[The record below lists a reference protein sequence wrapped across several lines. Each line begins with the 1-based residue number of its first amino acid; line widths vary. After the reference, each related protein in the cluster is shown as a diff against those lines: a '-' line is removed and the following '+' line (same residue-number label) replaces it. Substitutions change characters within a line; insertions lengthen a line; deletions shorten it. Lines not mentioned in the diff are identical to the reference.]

1 MTDLKAPEPR
11 QAGPDLSKPGTLPTG
26 GLQLDGLNLD
36 WAAFLA
42 AGEYR
47 RALAAVRLSPTPLP
61 GALAGSLEALHDLRE
76 ELRAHRY
83 PQARRSLERLEAELE
98 TPDLNT
104 QGTDPDVL
112 QTLSRHIDVQ
122 QLGVALGSLEGAET
136 ARHVEPAELRSAL
149 SPALETPLTRA
160 EALNA
165 VGVLHAVHEEQ
176 PQARAAFEAALEADP
191 GHYRAMSNI
200 GNLEL
205 QAGNPKEAEAAQ
217 RRAIALNADFAG
229 AHHNLGV
236 ALRAQGKLGESVKA
250 IRRSQRLSLRQI
262 RENDSV
268 RLGRGKAGT
277 GRSGAGPRKLNP
289 NLLRVVG
296 LLLAVLVFYLFLR
309 P

>member
-11 QAGPDLSKPGTLPTG
+11 QAGPDLRKPGALPTD
-26 GLQLDGLNLD
+26 GLGQGGLNLD

-61 GALAGSLEALHDLRE
+61 GALVGSLEAAYDLQE
-76 ELRAHRY
+76 QLRAHRY
-83 PQARRSLERLEAELE
+83 PQARRTLERLEAELDA
-98 TPDLNT
+98 PDT
-104 QGTDPDVL
+104 EPDVL
-112 QTLSRHIDVQ
+112 RTLRRHIDVQ

-149 SPALETPLTRA
+149 SPALDTPLTRA

-165 VGVLHAVHEEQ
+165 VGVLHAVHEEA
-176 PQARAAFEAALEADP
+176 PQARAAFEAALEADA

-205 QAGNPKEAEAAQ
+205 QAGNPAAAEAAQ

-229 AHHNLGV
+229 AQHNLGV
-236 ALRAQGKLGESVKA
+236 ALRRQGKLGESVKA
-250 IRRSQRLSLRQI
+250 IRKSQRLGLRQM
-262 RENDSV
+262 RETDSA
-268 RLGRGKAGT
+268 RLIGGRSGA

-289 NLLRVVG
+289 NVLRIAG